1 MCLANYLLS
10 FACLP
15 VLVVA
20 DGWTAAL
27 LATLDWDLVLKALG
41 FVVAAIVAYVQA
53 RGLYSASRTS
63 LKTDLEILKLLD
75 AGDRNYRIVKTAI
88 DARIA
93 RLYEARQPA
102 TKSAIALRLASA
114 ALGLIMAIGFSYL
127 TFKLVQPGFTWW
139 SLLTGYLALAGVG
152 LVFQAVFGTGFRW
165 DYNGSRISIFGG
177 SQISFIRT
185 AQWSGI
191 LAVFVIALILGGILY
206 WWIVRAGG

>member
-20 DGWTAAL
+20 DGQTATL

-75 AGDRNYRIVKTAI
+75 MRDRNYHIVKTAI

-93 RLYEARQPA
+93 RLYEPRRPA

-114 ALGLIMAIGFSYL
+114 TAGLIMAVGFSYL
-127 TFKLVQPGFTWW
+127 TFKLIQPGFTWW
-139 SLLTGYLALAGVG
+139 SLLTGYLALAGIG
-152 LVFQAVFGTGFRW
+152 LVFQSVFGTGFPS
-165 DYNGSRISIFGG
+165 DDKGAD
-177 SQISFIRT
+177 ISFVRR

-191 LAVFVIALILGGILY
+191 LAAIVIALIVGGILY